1 MVKITKAK
9 NLTDEVK
16 RSNCL
21 QAIEKVA
28 TTKQLQKLEKLTRDP
43 SMITMLDQLTL

>member
-9 NLTDEVK
+9 NLMDEVK

-28 TTKQLQKLEKLTRDP
+28 TTEQLIKLEKLTKDP
-43 SMITMLDQLTL
+43 SMISMLDQLPL

>member
-1 MVKITKAK
+1 MIKITKAK

-16 RSNCL
+16 RENCL

-28 TTKQLQKLEKLTRDP
+28 TTDQLGKLVKLTKDQ
-43 SMITMLDQLTL
+43 SLIAMLDQLTL